1 MSSESLRQRNAQTS
15 TPPPRGVLGGGA
27 WGLGRISGIQI
38 AVDHSWILI
47 FALITFSLAG
57 HFSRAHEGWSP
68 VHAWSTA
75 IATSLLFFTSIVLH
89 ELGHSL
95 TAQRLGVQVRSITLF
110 VFGGVAQLE
119 SEPKRPRDEI
129 VIAVAGPLVSLA
141 LAGLFQAG
149 GTLFTMGGT
158 AADTLAAMTT
168 WLARINWILAVFNC
182 VPGFPLDG
190 GRVLRGLVWAV
201 TGSFERATS
210 VAAAS
215 GTLIAY
221 GLIVLGIVAALG
233 TGEIVGGLWLAF
245 IGWFLLSAAR
255 SSVGQLAIEKILS
268 RVRGAEVTESIAEA
282 CVSGA
287 ETVADLASGAVLRRG
302 LRTFYVVD
310 ASARLRGLLTL
321 RELAAVPA
329 ADRATVR
336 VDQVMV
342 PLEQLCVLHPNETAW
357 AAMRHMA
364 ERGVNQLPVVA
375 DGRLLGAVTRERLLR
390 LVQGGLALESA
401 PGRS

>member
-1 MSSESLRQRNAQTS
+1 MSSESLPGRSQSAHVPR
-15 TPPPRGVLGGGA
+15 PRGVFGGGA

-57 HFSRAHEGWSP
+57 HFTRTYEGWSQA
-68 VHAWSTA
+68 HAWSAA
-75 IATSLLFFTSIVLH
+75 IVTSLLFFTSIVLH

-95 TAQRLGVQVRSITLF
+95 TAQRLGLRVRSITLF

-119 SEPKRPRDEI
+119 SDPKRPRDEV
-129 VIAVAGPLVSLA
+129 VIAIAGPLVSLA
-141 LAGLFQAG
+141 LAGLFHAAAIWLAG
-149 GTLFTMGGT
+149 ETLH
-158 AADTLAAMTT
+158 AMAT

-190 GRVLRGLVWAV
+190 GRVLRGIVWAI
-201 TGSFERATS
+201 TGSFTRATS

-221 GLIVLGIVAALG
+221 TLIVLGIVAALG
-233 TGEIVGGLWLAF
+233 AGQIIGGLWLAF

-255 SSVGQLAIEKILS
+255 SSVGQLVVERILS
-268 RVRGAEVTESIAEA
+268 RVRGDEVTESIAEA
-282 CVSGA
+282 CVSGS
-287 ETVADLASGAVLRRG
+287 ETVADLASEAVLRHG

-310 ASARLRGLLTL
+310 RAAQLRGLVTL

-329 ADRATVR
+329 AERARVR
-336 VDQVMV
+336 VEEVMV
-342 PLEQLCVLHPNETAW
+342 PVGRLSVLHPSETAW
-357 AAMRHMA
+357 AAMRRMA

-390 LVQGGLALESA
+390 LVQGGLALES
-401 PGRS
+401 GSEL